1 MTETKIQYQNRHP
14 IKHGYSL
21 YINLPAHFVKE
32 YDIARGDLL
41 EIFLD
46 KETKTLLVRKKEV
59 QYND

>member
-1 MTETKIQYQNRHP
+1 MNQTKIQYPNRHP

-41 EIFLD
+41 ELFLD
-46 KETKTLLVRKKEV
+46 KDNKTLVVKKREV
-59 QYND
+59 CSND

>member
-1 MTETKIQYQNRHP
+1 MTEIKIQYPDRHP

-21 YINLPAHFVKE
+21 YINLPAHFVKK

-41 EIFLD
+41 EIRLD
-46 KETKTLLVRKKEV
+46 PETKTLLVRKKEV